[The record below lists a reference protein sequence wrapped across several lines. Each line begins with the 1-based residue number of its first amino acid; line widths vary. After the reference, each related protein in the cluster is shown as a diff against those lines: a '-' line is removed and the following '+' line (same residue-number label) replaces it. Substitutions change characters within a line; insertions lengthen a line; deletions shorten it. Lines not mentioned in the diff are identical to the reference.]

1 MYDGG
6 VGRELLGV
14 FEREDVLDAVAGHAG
29 AHQAGGAGGAEDLA
43 VRGEVVEVRVRD
55 ERARRRV
62 VGVEPPI
69 DLRKIDASGEKLNI
83 PSHRFA
89 ELAKDGELP
98 GGCKQEGQNFG

>member
-1 MYDGG
+1 
-6 VGRELLGV
+6 V
-14 FEREDVLDAVAGHAG
+14 FERENVLDAVARHAG
-29 AHQAGGAGGAEDLA
+29 AHEAGGAGGAEDLA

-98 GGCKQEGQNFG
+98 GACKQEGQNFG

>member
-1 MYDGG
+1 
-6 VGRELLGV
+6 
-14 FEREDVLDAVAGHAG
+14 
-29 AHQAGGAGGAEDLA
+29 
-43 VRGEVVEVRVRD
+43 
-55 ERARRRV
+55 V

-69 DLRKIDASGEKLNI
+69 DLRKIAASGEELNI